1 MYALAYLWVHVHISR
16 EVETQSDY
24 EISSNKKIKNN
35 DVKEIRQRVRKFS
48 EVKKLVE
55 SAGAINAGVR

>member
-1 MYALAYLWVHVHISR
+1 MGACAYLWVHVHISR
-16 EVETQSDY
+16 EAETESDY

-35 DVKEIRQRVRKFS
+35 HVKQIHQRLRKFS

-55 SAGAINAGVR
+55 SAGAINAGIR